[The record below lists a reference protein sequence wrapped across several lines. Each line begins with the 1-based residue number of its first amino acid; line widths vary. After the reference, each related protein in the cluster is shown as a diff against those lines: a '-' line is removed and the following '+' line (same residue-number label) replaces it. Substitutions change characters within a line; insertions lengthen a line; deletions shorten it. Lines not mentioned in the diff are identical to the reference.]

1 MRTIKYI
8 VHCLI
13 IEDVTRVY
21 ADSSVD
27 GRKGNSKQKMFYE
40 DMHFNTS
47 FGQVIFF
54 FFFKLKIYLCC
65 NAVSGVGV
73 AMTP

>member
-54 FFFKLKIYLCC
+54 LF
-65 NAVSGVGV
+65 
-73 AMTP
+73 

>member
-40 DMHFNTS
+40 EMHFETS
-47 FGQVIFF
+47 FGHEVN
-54 FFFKLKIYLCC
+54 FKLKIYHCY
-65 NAVSGVGV
+65 NAISGVGI